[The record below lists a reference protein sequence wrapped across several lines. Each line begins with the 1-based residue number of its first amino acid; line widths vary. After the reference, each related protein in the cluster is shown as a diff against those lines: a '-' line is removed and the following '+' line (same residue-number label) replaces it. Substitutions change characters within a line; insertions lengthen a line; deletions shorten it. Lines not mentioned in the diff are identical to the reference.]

1 MGGHCF
7 CAAGAIPIAVEALLS
22 VCSQWEARRRE
33 NDSSAVVIAQH
44 IAACWLLVL
53 QVLAALGMRLVANR
67 LSPSGAARRVVA
79 NRLKRRHEG
88 MAARKCEARL
98 AAVASMR

>member
-7 CAAGAIPIAVEALLS
+7 RAAGAIPIVVEAPLN
-22 VCSQWEARRRE
+22 VRSQWEARRRE
-33 NDSSAVVIAQH
+33 NDSSAMVIAQY

-53 QVLAALGMRLVANR
+53 QGLAALGMRLVANR
-67 LSPSGAARRVVA
+67 LSLSEDARRAVA
-79 NRLKRRHEG
+79 NRLKRRREG
-88 MAARKCEARL
+88 MAARKCEARP